1 MHGLT
6 PRQKQILNF
15 IQSRQASAGVAPSLR
30 EIAKEFGFRSMTA
43 AADHVRALRRKGI
56 LVHRPRMARA
66 HTLAP
71 GFVPIQRSTIAIPVL
86 SPLLPETS
94 ASREQPDDYIYVDSE
109 LTATSHPEALVAFQ
123 VRGDSMSGRH
133 IADGDIAI
141 VDGSRMPVLGDV
153 VAVALD
159 GEYVL
164 KTYVVADDEACLR
177 ADNADSV
184 ELISAAGR
192 CIRGVLVG
200 LIRRFNRDQRLP

>member
-15 IQSRQASAGVAPSLR
+15 IQSRQATLGVAPSLR

-56 LVHRPRMARA
+56 LVHRPRIARA

-71 GFVPIQRSTIAIPVL
+71 GFVSVPRSTIAVPVL
-86 SPLLPETS
+86 SSFTG
-94 ASREQPDDYIYVDSE
+94 ASDGRDQPDDFVYVDSG
-109 LTATSHPEALVAFQ
+109 LLDSSHPEALVAIA
-123 VRGDSMSGRH
+123 VYGDSMSGRH
-133 IADGDIAI
+133 IMDGDIAI
-141 VDGSRMPVLGDV
+141 VDGARMPVLGDV

-164 KTYVVADDEACLR
+164 KTYVVADDETCLR
-177 ADNADSV
+177 ADGLESGD
-184 ELISAAGR
+184 LIPAFGR
-192 CIRGVLVG
+192 RIRGVVVG
-200 LIRRFNRDQRLP
+200 LIRRFGLERRSP